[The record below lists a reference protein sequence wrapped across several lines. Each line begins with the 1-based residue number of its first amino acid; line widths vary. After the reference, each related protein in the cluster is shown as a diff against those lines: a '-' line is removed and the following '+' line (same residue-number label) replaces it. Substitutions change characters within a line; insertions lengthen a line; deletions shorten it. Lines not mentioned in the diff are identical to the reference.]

1 MKEAFDN
8 TSIEDLADRIANKIE
23 ERLTEWTPNTKKE
36 RYYTRRQLSELLSID
51 LATLHRWSKSG
62 QLPSHRLGGRVYYKQ
77 SDLDS
82 EMKRV
87 PNLKDG
93 RAWHE
98 ETRRRAE
105 M

>member
-1 MKEAFDN
+1 MKEN
-8 TSIEDLADRIANKIE
+8 IEISTSLEDLVERIANKIV
-23 ERLTEWTPNTKKE
+23 ERLTERTSNTKKD
-36 RYYTRRQLSELLSID
+36 RYYTRRQLSELLSVD

-62 QLPSHRLGGRVYYKQ
+62 KLPSHRLGGRVYYKQ

-93 RAWHE
+93 RA
-98 ETRRRAE
+98 
-105 M
+105 